1 MKTLGLLAVGQSPR
15 LDYGPVIR
23 ALAGPS
29 VHVTEKGLLDGLSRE
44 EMEALAPRSSSEHPV
59 ISRLDDGSSVVMSK
73 PLLTGLVNAKLREF
87 SAEGVDVAVLM
98 CTGAFEGVVCP
109 KSLTLLSGRD
119 IIDGCVRAAVPAGSR
134 LGALVPLASQEA
146 FTGRKFEDMGY
157 EVVTAHASPY
167 GDRAELER
175 AAVTLRGCGAV
186 VLHCMGYTREHRE
199 VIAQASGA
207 MVLQSSALV
216 GHVCAEL
223 LSER

>member
-23 ALAGPS
+23 ALVGPS
-29 VHVTEKGLLDGLSRE
+29 VRVVEGGLLDGLSRK
-44 EMEALAPRSSSEHPV
+44 EMEDFAPRSASEHPV
-59 ISRLDDGSSVVMSK
+59 ITRLNDGSSVVMSK
-73 PLLTGLVNAKLREF
+73 PLLTGIVNAKLREF
-87 SAEGVDVAVLM
+87 AAGGVDVAVLM
-98 CTGAFEGVVCP
+98 CTGAVEGVVCP
-109 KSLTLLSGRD
+109 KSLTLLSGKD

-134 LGALVPLASQEA
+134 LGALVPLPSQET
-146 FTGRKFEDMGY
+146 FTGKKFEDMGY

-167 GDRAELER
+167 GGMAELER
-175 AAVTLRGCGAV
+175 AAVRLRGCGSV

-199 VIAQASGA
+199 LVARASGA

>member
-59 ISRLDDGSSVVMSK
+59 ISRLNDGFSVVMSK

-87 SAEGVDVAVLM
+87 AAEGVDVAVLM

-199 VIAQASGA
+199 FIAQASGA